1 MTVSEPVSETMNEP
15 GSEPEAFEVLDA
27 EGRPT
32 GVTAPRDQVHAEGLW
47 HAAVHVWILTP
58 EGAVIVQRRSVK
70 KDLAGGLIDVS
81 VGGHLRP
88 GETWLQ
94 GLREAEEELGLVLGP
109 ADVEHLGRYRSERRY
124 PDGRLDREFQDEVV
138 VVVDQPLEDYNLRC
152 DEVQVIY
159 EVPLVRA
166 VALWRD
172 GASVAAP
179 GWDCQRRVN
188 NALLI
193 VDDLIEPARES
204 TTAALERLVAW
215 RAGTVGP

>member
-1 MTVSEPVSETMNEP
+1 MREPPNAC
-15 GSEPEAFEVLDA
+15 GGEPEVFEVLDA
-27 EGRPT
+27 DGRPT
-32 GVTAPRDQVHAEGLW
+32 GTMAPRDQVHAEGLW
-47 HAAVHVWILTP
+47 HAAVHVWVLTP
-58 EGAVIVQRRSVK
+58 EGAVVVQRRSAS

-94 GLREAEEELGLVLGP
+94 GLREADEELGLVLGP
-109 ADVEHLGRYRSERRY
+109 ADVEHLGRFRSERRY

-138 VVVDQPLEDYNLRC
+138 VVVERALEDYTLRC

-159 EVPLVRA
+159 EVPLLRA
-166 VALWRD
+166 LALWRD
-172 GASVAAP
+172 GASVAAA

-193 VDDLIEPARES
+193 VDDLIEPARTG
-204 TTAALERLVAW
+204 TTAALERLSAW
-215 RAGTVGP
+215 WTSTGRT

>member
-1 MTVSEPVSETMNEP
+1 MREPPNES
-15 GSEPEAFEVLDA
+15 GGEPEAFEVLDPD
-27 EGRPT
+27 GRPT
-32 GVTAPRDQVHAEGLW
+32 GTIAPRDQVHAEGLW
-47 HAAVHVWILTP
+47 HAAVHVWVLTS
-58 EGAVIVQRRSVK
+58 EGAVVVQRRSVR

-109 ADVEHLGRYRSERRY
+109 ADVEHLGRFRSERRY

-138 VVVDQPLEDYNLRC
+138 VVVDQALEDYALHC

-159 EVPLVRA
+159 EVPLLRA
-166 VALWRD
+166 LALWRD

-193 VDDLIEPARES
+193 VDDLIESARTG
-204 TTAALERLVAW
+204 TTAALERLNAW
-215 RAGTVGP
+215 WTSTGRS